1 LQFLGAAGGVP
12 PSGLPAISPTGGEIT
27 VGHARSSRV
36 IVGGGGEVLWEAR
49 RRLPAIL
56 PTCGGDARQ
65 GRGGLAAGTRGV
77 CEARADTA
85 VDPRVKPEDDI
96 IKERIY
102 KSQKVPT
109 PPQHIR

>member
-1 LQFLGAAGGVP
+1 
-12 PSGLPAISPTGGEIT
+12 

-65 GRGGLAAGTRGV
+65 GRGGLAAGSRDV
-77 CEARADTA
+77 CVAPADTA